1 MSGAVRGGSS
11 CLLKLVGLAV
21 ILGGLSLALG
31 AMMVESDS
39 SIQGLMSLF
48 TWAGVLIMV
57 VGGAVLGLGS
67 LLGGGGGEAA
77 RRPPSLSDEER
88 QLRDSRAF
96 RASREDHES

>member
-1 MSGAVRGGSS
+1 MSGAVRDGSS

-31 AMMVESDS
+31 AMMVDSDA

-48 TWAGVLIMV
+48 IWGGVLIVV

-67 LLGGGGGEAA
+67 LLGGGGKAA
-77 RRPPSLSDEER
+77 ERHRPSPSDEER

-96 RASREDHES
+96 QASRDDNQS